1 MRHSTRRA
9 LGAIAGVAAA
19 TLTLSACA
27 GGGTEP
33 SASDGDFTPL
43 SSVKLQLQWLPQ
55 AQFAGYY
62 VALDKGYFQEEGFD
76 DVEVLPSGGD
86 IVPQDALVAGD
97 VDFAVAWV
105 PKVLGTL
112 ENQGVELT
120 DIAQVFQKSGT
131 TQVSWK
137 DSDITGVDDF
147 EGKRIGSWGF
157 GNEWEIFAAMADKGL
172 DASTVQIT
180 TQDFSMNALLDRDVD
195 AAQAMTYNE
204 LAQLFETVNPA
215 TGKLYTEADVDVI
228 SYEDTAGAMLQ
239 DAIWADTQRL
249 ADDPAYADAAKRFL
263 KAVVKGWVFARDNP
277 TEAAEITYA
286 AATAPGVDAFPR
298 RTDPSAVADER
309 GQQAHLD
316 RRRVRHDRLR
326 RVGQDGRRSPQGRQ
340 PGRPQPHHHRAR
352 RLGVLERLHRG
363 GAQRAEGRGRH
374 RRRRL
379 HADRGDAHRGRQV
392 DASRDGGATV
402 SGGGPAVVPRR
413 RVPREGGGATPSC
426 RDAGFRV
433 EAGRPGLP
441 ARARQ
446 PAGPRGGAR
455 D

>member
-9 LGAIAGVAAA
+9 LGAVAGVAVAA
-19 TLTLSACA
+19 LALSACS
-27 GGGTEP
+27 GGGSEP
-33 SASDGDFTPL
+33 AASEGDFAPL
-43 SSVKLQLQWLPQ
+43 TSVKLQLQWLPQ

-62 VALDKGYFQEEGFD
+62 VALDQGYFQEEGFD

-105 PKVLGTL
+105 PKVLGTM

-137 DSDITGVDDF
+137 GSGITSVDDF

-180 TQDFSMNALLDRDVD
+180 TQDFSMNALLDKDVD

-204 LAQLFETVNPA
+204 LAQLLETVDPA
-215 TGKLYTEADVDVI
+215 TGKLYTMDDIDVI

-239 DAIWADTQRL
+239 DALWADTQRL

-263 KAVVKGWVFARDNP
+263 KAVVKGWVYARDNP
-277 TEAAEITYA
+277 TEAADITYA
-286 AATAPGVDAFPR
+286 AATAPGVDAFPVGP
-298 RTDPSAVADER
+298 THQLWQMNEVNKLIWTGGDFGMIDTAAWDKTVAGAMKAVN
-309 GQQAHLD
+309 
-316 RRRVRHDRLR
+316 
-326 RVGQDGRRSPQGRQ
+326 QDGLNLITTEPADTAHSNEYIE
-340 PGRPQPHHHRAR
+340 AA
-352 RLGVLERLHRG
+352 LSELKDEGVTV
-363 GAQRAEGRGRH
+363 
-374 RRRRL
+374 
-379 HADRGDAHRGRQV
+379 DGDYTPIEV
-392 DASRDGGATV
+392 TLT
-402 SGGGPAVVPRR
+402 
-413 RVPREGGGATPSC
+413 EGG
-426 RDAGFRV
+426 
-433 EAGRPGLP
+433 
-441 ARARQ
+441 Q
-446 PAGPRGGAR
+446 
-455 D
+455 